1 MNATVPR
8 ASAQNAGQNRRIARA
23 AVVVLGATGGV
34 GRGVVE
40 AALATGRPVIAVA
53 RDKAGLQCLRG
64 KFPDADLSIVP
75 GSVSSDGDGER
86 LAHALRKLGRP
97 IDGVVAAVCGGGARG
112 RLLDH
117 PAAFLRQTLDD
128 DLLPHLAA
136 ARHLLPLL
144 SQAGR
149 TGTYVLIGG
158 PGADRPWAGYGHR
171 SIATAALRML
181 ARVLNEEART
191 LGVRVQLLAIDSPVS
206 TDLNRAHACEQWPSA
221 LAVGQR
227 ALALVEPDGLQPADA
242 VVPYS
247 KVSFSEA
254 APRHISESRA
264 DVTPDVDWASV
275 DSTTYQE
282 RPEQERGN
290 GDATPTASS
299 GSCGATRAQAMQD
312 NAAVAGASVGLLPSR
327 CLQDARTLLRKLIA
341 PDNVIAPDNIAPHNN
356 NNQEDLP

>member
-1 MNATVPR
+1 MNATAPR
-8 ASAQNAGQNRRIARA
+8 ASAQNAGQNRRIARG

-64 KFPDADLSIVP
+64 KFPDADLSVVP

-86 LAHALRKLGRP
+86 LARALSKLGRP
-97 IDGVVAAVCGGGARG
+97 IDGVIAAVCGSAARG

-181 ARVLNEEART
+181 ARVLHEEART
-191 LGVRVQLLAIDSPVS
+191 IGVRVQLLAIDSPVC
-206 TDLNRAHACEQWPSA
+206 TELNRANACEQWPSA

-247 KVSFSEA
+247 KVSFSDP
-254 APRHISESRA
+254 APRPIRQSRT
-264 DVTPDVDWASV
+264 DVTPDVDWPSV
-275 DSTTYQE
+275 DSTIQQE
-282 RPEQERGN
+282 PAD
-290 GDATPTASS
+290 GDANPTASPPAW
-299 GSCGATRAQAMQD
+299 GPARAQAMQD
-312 NAAVAGASVGLLPSR
+312 DAAVVNAPAVGLLPSR
-327 CLQDARTLLRKLIA
+327 CLQDARTLLRNLIA
-341 PDNVIAPDNIAPHNN
+341 PNDIAPHNN
-356 NNQEDLP
+356 NKQEDSP